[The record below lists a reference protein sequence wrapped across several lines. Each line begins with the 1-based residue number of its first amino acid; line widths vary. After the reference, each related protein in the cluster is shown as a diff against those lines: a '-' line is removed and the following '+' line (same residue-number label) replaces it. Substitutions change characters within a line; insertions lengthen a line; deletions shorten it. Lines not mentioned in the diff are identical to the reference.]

1 LVKIY
6 PNLSLLLG
14 TQIALLD
21 VPIGTPLAQMA
32 SVPGVSRLEPAAPAL
47 THYGIAL
54 RDLGADAL
62 AQNSSLPPIMEMTG
76 AARALERSSRGG
88 AGVILLLVDSGV
100 DRSAVAPDRQVGGW
114 TDDPDGDPWTDRTG
128 HGSMV
133 ARLASA
139 CCPESKIF
147 SVKARASADGG
158 ILIESVLSAVDDLL
172 PLIQANRDH
181 LWVMNN
187 SWGYVGCEMDPYW

>member
-1 LVKIY
+1 
-6 PNLSLLLG
+6 
-14 TQIALLD
+14 
-21 VPIGTPLAQMA
+21 
-32 SVPGVSRLEPAAPAL
+32 
-47 THYGIAL
+47 
-54 RDLGADAL
+54 
-62 AQNSSLPPIMEMTG
+62 MEMTG
-76 AARALERSSRGG
+76 AQRALERSSRGG
-88 AGVILLLVDSGV
+88 AGVILLVVDSGV

-139 CCPESKIF
+139 CCPESGIF
-147 SVKARASADGG
+147 SVKARSSPDGG

-187 SWGYVGCEMDPYW
+187 SWGYVGCEMDPSW